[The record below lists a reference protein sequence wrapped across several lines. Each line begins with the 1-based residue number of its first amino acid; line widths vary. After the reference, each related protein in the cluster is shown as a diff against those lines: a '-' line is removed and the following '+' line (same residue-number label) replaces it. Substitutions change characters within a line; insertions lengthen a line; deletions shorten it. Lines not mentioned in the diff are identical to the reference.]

1 MGQRRVSEWGPIR
14 SLLALVPVLVGA
26 PLYTLYHQIS
36 LPPPNPHPYDPRTA
50 LPHPSE
56 TTILSYAK
64 YLSEDIGY
72 RIPGTHEHAVGDEW
86 LLQKVL
92 EITELCHKAVVKE
105 PGRKLECTIWR
116 QQGSGSHRFDI
127 MSTRV
132 YKTYVDLSNII
143 LRISDGTDQSKSDTV
158 LINAHLDSTL
168 PSPGA
173 ADDALAVGVML
184 ECARVLIE
192 TPGWVPTYAII
203 FLFNNAEESLQDGS
217 HLYVTQH
224 ETAPTVRAIVNLEA
238 AGTTGPE
245 LLFQATSEQMIKAY
259 AHVPR
264 PYGSICASEIFS
276 SGILLSD
283 TDFRQFEKYLN
294 VTGLDMAIVGNSYMY
309 HMRGDLVENI
319 QPGVAQHMADNVLAL
334 LQYLSSDAS
343 PIPGLVDGFSHPRTV
358 FFTTFHLFFVY
369 SFTTAK
375 ILYVSLFS
383 LSLVLLRLARVRRV
397 WSGIGAVV
405 AAVLGSVVGANV
417 VAFVMQHTLKKP
429 LSWFKAEY
437 HPVLLYGPAAITG
450 ALLTQ
455 LLFNNGEHKFPTHT
469 LERPVFASLLLF
481 QSLLAACGQ
490 LMNIGS
496 SAPLFLGSVGFFIA
510 LCVDT
515 VLMRTS
521 AQRFQPNGNAG
532 DCQSV
537 IKGVHQELD
546 DGCPLSL
553 WAYAIAMLIPLT
565 SGIQLLASTLI
576 VFVPLTGRM
585 GENAPAEFIVAS
597 IVAVLGAFCLSFIYA
612 LAHRF
617 SPHILRLVM
626 VSLLIVL
633 GVAMAFFYAQ
643 DPFDR
648 QHQKRLFVVHK
659 EDLVTREQH
668 LHIAAA
674 DGTPGFENLVYE
686 IASEFGVS
694 GVTPKTG
701 MSYTRSPCFFLRTR
715 SVWLFTH
722 KMSPQLSTSLSWLLM
737 IILIYMHKRGASLFK
752 LITPA

>member
-1 MGQRRVSEWGPIR
+1 
-14 SLLALVPVLVGA
+14 
-26 PLYTLYHQIS
+26 
-36 LPPPNPHPYDPRTA
+36 
-50 LPHPSE
+50 
-56 TTILSYAK
+56 
-64 YLSEDIGY
+64 
-72 RIPGTHEHAVGDEW
+72 
-86 LLQKVL
+86 
-92 EITELCHKAVVKE
+92 
-105 PGRKLECTIWR
+105 
-116 QQGSGSHRFDI
+116 
-127 MSTRV
+127 
-132 YKTYVDLSNII
+132 
-143 LRISDGTDQSKSDTV
+143 
-158 LINAHLDSTL
+158 
-168 PSPGA
+168 
-173 ADDALAVGVML
+173 
-184 ECARVLIE
+184 
-192 TPGWVPTYAII
+192 
-203 FLFNNAEESLQDGS
+203 
-217 HLYVTQH
+217 
-224 ETAPTVRAIVNLEA
+224 
-238 AGTTGPE
+238 
-245 LLFQATSEQMIKAY
+245 
-259 AHVPR
+259 
-264 PYGSICASEIFS
+264 
-276 SGILLSD
+276 
-283 TDFRQFEKYLN
+283 
-294 VTGLDMAIVGNSYMY
+294 
-309 HMRGDLVENI
+309 
-319 QPGVAQHMADNVLAL
+319 MADNVLAL

-358 FFTTFHLFFVY
+358 FFTTFHFFFVY

-437 HPVLLYGPAAITG
+437 HPVLLYGPAAITGTFFMSGLAAPGNSSATG

-576 VFVPLTGRM
+576 VFVPLVRSTLVECWLPFSFFSLNRQGAWGRM
-585 GENAPAEFIVAS
+585 
-597 IVAVLGAFCLSFIYA
+597 
-612 LAHRF
+612 
-617 SPHILRLVM
+617 
-626 VSLLIVL
+626 
-633 GVAMAFFYAQ
+633 
-643 DPFDR
+643 
-648 QHQKRLFVVHK
+648 HQ
-659 EDLVTREQH
+659 Q
-668 LHIAAA
+668 
-674 DGTPGFENLVYE
+674 N
-686 IASEFGVS
+686 S
-694 GVTPKTG
+694 
-701 MSYTRSPCFFLRTR
+701 
-715 SVWLFTH
+715 
-722 KMSPQLSTSLSWLLM
+722 
-737 IILIYMHKRGASLFK
+737 
-752 LITPA
+752 